1 MNQDAVAVVV
11 INDVQF
17 VSNWRRGR
25 CQQRPRDR
33 RRETKACLPIHY
45 VVKSQIDGRGE
56 RETLR
61 RPPPWRH
68 PFALLLAFQLLTL
81 FVVVVVDALVK
92 YFEIGCCGNNNVV
105 VGHISRFISFCSVSL
120 DYSIPTDVS
129 QLWFYRG
136 GGERRE
142 SRFGAAPSIPSQPV
156 APARSL
162 AHPRCLLFT
171 LGGGCVAGGGVLF
184 PPPRRLF
191 SIWREGGTAQ
201 IKCEVQLWLV

>member
-1 MNQDAVAVVV
+1 MMCNSCPTGDAEDVNNGHVIAAVRQRHVCQS
-11 INDVQF
+11 I
-17 VSNWRRGR
+17 VSS
-25 CQQRPRDR
+25 
-33 RRETKACLPIHY
+33 K
-45 VVKSQIDGRGE
+45 VKSTGE
-56 RETLR
+56 ERDLTEVA
-61 RPPPWRH
+61 
-68 PFALLLAFQLLTL
+68 ALAASFRTSARLSTLTL
-81 FVVVVVDALVK
+81 FVVVALVK